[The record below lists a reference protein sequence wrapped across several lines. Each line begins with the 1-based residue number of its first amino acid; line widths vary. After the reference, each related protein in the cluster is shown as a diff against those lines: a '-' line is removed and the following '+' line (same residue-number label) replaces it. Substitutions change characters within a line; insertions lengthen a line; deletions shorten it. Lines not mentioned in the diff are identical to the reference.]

1 MKIDLERIEALAA
14 IKLEENERES
24 IEKDLSNIIAYF
36 ENLKEVDTSSVEP
49 LIYMDEARLNLR
61 EDIVKGGLKK
71 ADIERLRELFGDG
84 FFKVKKIIGE

>member
-24 IEKDLSNIIAYF
+24 IENDLSNIIAYF

-61 EDIVKGGLKK
+61 EDMVKDGLKK
-71 ADIERLRELFGDG
+71 ADIEKLRELFGDG

>member
-14 IKLEENERES
+14 IKLDES
-24 IEKDLSNIIAYF
+24 DRKNIEHDLSDIINYF

-49 LIYMDEARLNLR
+49 LIFMDEARLNLR
-61 EDIVKGGLKK
+61 EDEIKDGLKK
-71 ADIERLRELFGDG
+71 ADIEKMRELFGDG

>member
-14 IKLEENERES
+14 IKLDES
-24 IEKDLSNIIAYF
+24 DRKNIEHDLSDIINYF

-61 EDIVKGGLKK
+61 EDMVKDGLKRQILK
-71 ADIERLRELFGDG
+71 S
-84 FFKVKKIIGE
+84 

>member
-14 IKLEENERES
+14 IKLDES
-24 IEKDLSNIIAYF
+24 DRKNIEHDLSDIINYF

-61 EDIVKGGLKK
+61 EDEIKDGLKK
-71 ADIERLRELFGDG
+71 VDIEKMRELFGDG

>member
-24 IEKDLSNIIAYF
+24 IENDLSNIIAYF
-36 ENLKEVDTSSVEP
+36 ENLKEVDTSSVDP

-61 EDIVKGGLKK
+61 EDLVKDGLKK
-71 ADIERLRELFGDG
+71 ADIEKLRELFGDG

>member
-1 MKIDLERIEALAA
+1 MKIDLERIEALSA
-14 IKLEENERES
+14 IKLDES
-24 IEKDLSNIIAYF
+24 DRKNIEHDLSDIINYF

-61 EDIVKGGLKK
+61 EDEIKDGLKK
-71 ADIERLRELFGDG
+71 ADIEKLRELFGDG

>member
-1 MKIDLERIEALAA
+1 MKIDLERIEALSA
-14 IKLEENERES
+14 IKLDES
-24 IEKDLSNIIAYF
+24 DRKNIEHDLSDIINYF

-61 EDIVKGGLKK
+61 EDEIKDGLKK
-71 ADIERLRELFGDG
+71 ADIEKMRELFGDG

>member
-14 IKLEENERES
+14 IKLDES
-24 IEKDLSNIIAYF
+24 DRKNIEHDLSDIINYF

-61 EDIVKGGLKK
+61 EDEIKDGLKK
-71 ADIERLRELFGDG
+71 ADIEKMRELFGDG

>member
-1 MKIDLERIEALAA
+1 MKIDLERIEAIAA
-14 IKLEENERES
+14 IKLDES
-24 IEKDLSNIIAYF
+24 DRKNIEHDLSDIINYF

-61 EDIVKGGLKK
+61 GDEIKDGLKK
-71 ADIERLRELFGDG
+71 ADIEKMRELFGDG

>member
-14 IKLEENERES
+14 IKLDES
-24 IEKDLSNIIAYF
+24 DRKNIEHDLSDIINYF

-61 EDIVKGGLKK
+61 GDEIKDGLKK
-71 ADIERLRELFGDG
+71 ADIEKMRELFGDG

>member
-24 IEKDLSNIIAYF
+24 IKNDLSNIIAYF

-61 EDIVKGGLKK
+61 EDLVKDGLKK
-71 ADIERLRELFGDG
+71 ADIKKLRELFGDG

>member
-24 IEKDLSNIIAYF
+24 IEHDLSNIIAYF

-61 EDIVKGGLKK
+61 EDMVKDGLKK

>member
-24 IEKDLSNIIAYF
+24 IENDLSNIIAYF

-61 EDIVKGGLKK
+61 EDLVKDGLKK
-71 ADIERLRELFGDG
+71 ADIEKLRELFGDG

>member
-24 IEKDLSNIIAYF
+24 IKNDLSNIIAYF

-61 EDIVKGGLKK
+61 EDMVKDGLKK
-71 ADIERLRELFGDG
+71 ADIEKLRELFGDG

>member
-1 MKIDLERIEALAA
+1 MKIDLERIETLAA

-24 IEKDLSNIIAYF
+24 IENDLSNIIAYF

-61 EDIVKGGLKK
+61 EDMVKDGLKK
-71 ADIERLRELFGDG
+71 ADIEKLRELFGDG